1 MVGLLLEGAGAKTIG
16 GRKRPHPCC
25 RYTSHRRS
33 EVRRREFEQLVA
45 EALDGLPHRFRRSM
59 RNIAVIVEA
68 APSRTLRE
76 AMGLWPDYT
85 LLGLYH
91 GVPLPERGHS
101 YGNVLPDRIAIF
113 QQPIEALCRTPEEI
127 KNVVRETVIHEVG
140 HYFGLDDARLEELME
155 Q

>member
-1 MVGLLLEGAGAKTIG
+1 
-16 GRKRPHPCC
+16 
-25 RYTSHRRS
+25 
-33 EVRRREFEQLVA
+33 VRRREFEQLVA
-45 EALDGLPHRFRRSM
+45 EALDGLPRQFRRSM

-68 APSRTLRE
+68 APSQALLET
-76 AMGLWPDYT
+76 MGLWPDHT

-101 YGNVLPDRIAIF
+101 YGNVLPDHITIF

-127 KNVVRETVIHEVG
+127 QDVVRETVIHEVG

-155 Q
+155 